1 MNHRIVRLIFGFGV
15 GLLVAFLAYR
25 WIVDPAPRIERA
37 IQESTV
43 IAARAHL
50 ERAVDAGSLEIV
62 DPLAPDRIIG
72 KTYVY
77 RDTNGW
83 EVSGFYRRDEKDLWH
98 PYLMTLDKSLGLT
111 HLKLSDKSLLESMTS
126 DPRLEVLP

>member
-1 MNHRIVRLIFGFGV
+1 MNHRIARLVFGFGI

-25 WIVDPAPRIERA
+25 WIIDPAPRIERA
-37 IQESTV
+37 IQESAV
-43 IAARAHL
+43 VAARAHL

-62 DPLAPDRIIG
+62 DPLAPDRIVG

-77 RDTNGW
+77 RESGGW
-83 EVSGFYRRDEKDLWH
+83 AVSGYYRRDEDDLWH
-98 PYLMTLDKSLGLT
+98 PYLATLDKSQGLV
-111 HLKLSDKSLLESMTS
+111 HLKLSDKILLERTTT